1 MERLIDKKQASSPE
15 EARLA
20 DLVAAHERTSLSDAT
35 KEDVFAKVV
44 ARRSHR
50 ARPLF
55 MLRPAVVFGI
65 LLVAGATT
73 AATVGHRWIAE
84 KLHLGAEAVPAAPAV
99 APTPAIHRPKPRV
112 AAPEPQVQE
121 APQEAPEA
129 APVVPMPL
137 PIAPAKHGRP
147 HASRSEDPS
156 RIVAAIQALRT
167 EHDPD
172 RAAKLVAEYLKVYPQ
187 GALAEEALALS
198 IEAASARHNPAAASA
213 FAEQYLKQYP
223 NGRFSRAA
231 EQARRP
237 SAP

>member
-1 MERLIDKKQASSPE
+1 VERLIDKKQASSPE

-20 DLVAAHERTSLSDAT
+20 DLVAAHERTSLSDVA
-35 KEDVFAKVV
+35 KEDVFARVV

-55 MLRPAVVFGI
+55 VLRPAVVFGI

-84 KLHLGAEAVPAAPAV
+84 KLHLGVEAVPAAPAV
-99 APTPAIHRPKPRV
+99 APAPAIRRPQPRV

-121 APQEAPEA
+121 APEE

-198 IEAASARHNPAAASA
+198 IEAASARHNPAAAAA